1 MDRRSLLRAVA
12 LAAGALP
19 LANAWPQ
26 AYPSKPIRIIVPFAP
41 GGAPDI
47 LARLIA
53 AEMSKGFGST
63 FVENRSGAG
72 GNVGADAVAKSPPD
86 GYTLLLT
93 TTATQSINPALYSS
107 MPYDATKDFTAIGL
121 VANTTLMAV
130 TSKGSPIKSFPD
142 LVSKSKAQPG
152 TLTFASAGIGTMQ
165 QMVAEL
171 VDDRTGGRMTHVP
184 YKGTGP
190 VLPDLMSGRV
200 DVMFNS
206 VAAVAPY
213 VKDGKLRALA
223 VTSPARLKDWPD
235 VPTVAEQGLP
245 GFEASAWYA
254 VFAPAGLSRDKV
266 QALSRELVRIVQLP
280 STRERYVALGLDPLA
295 STPEELDTLARKDLA
310 KWGAI
315 IKAKGIKPE

>member
-1 MDRRSLLRAVA
+1 MDRRSILRAGA
-12 LAAGALP
+12 LAACALP
-19 LANAWPQ
+19 LASAWPQ
-26 AYPSKPIRIIVPFAP
+26 AYPSKPIRIVVPFAP

-72 GNVGADAVAKSPPD
+72 GNVGADAVAKSSPD

-121 VANTTLMAV
+121 VASTPLMAV
-130 TSKGSPIKSFPD
+130 TSKGSPIKSFVD
-142 LVSKSKAQPG
+142 LVARSKAQPG

-190 VLPDLMSGRV
+190 VLPDLMSGRI

-223 VTSPARLKDWPD
+223 VTSPTRLKDWPD
-235 VPTVAEQGLP
+235 VPTIAEQGLP

-254 VFAPAGLSRDKV
+254 VFAPAGLAREKV
-266 QALSRELVRIVQLP
+266 QALSRELMRIVQLP
-280 STRERYVALGLDPLA
+280 STRERYVTLGLDPLS
-295 STPEELDTLARKDLA
+295 STPEELDTLSRKDLA

>member
-1 MDRRSLLRAVA
+1 MDRRRFIR
-12 LAAGALP
+12 AGAAFAAAP
-19 LANAWPQ
+19 IAQLAWAET
-26 AYPSKPIRIIVPFAP
+26 YPAKPIRIVVPFAP

-53 AEMSKGFGST
+53 AEMSRSFGNT
-63 FVENRSGAG
+63 FVENRAGAG
-72 GNVGADAVAKSPPD
+72 GNIGAEAIAKSPPD
-86 GYTLLLT
+86 GYSLLLT
-93 TTATQSINPALYSS
+93 TTATQSINPALYPS
-107 MPYDATKDFTAIGL
+107 MPYDATKDFSAIAL
-121 VANTTLMAV
+121 VANTPLMAV
-130 TSKGSPIKSFPD
+130 TAKGSSIQSFAD
-142 LVSKSKAQPG
+142 LVAKTKAQPG
-152 TLTFASAGIGTMQ
+152 TLTYASAGVGTMQ

-223 VTSPARLKDWPD
+223 VSTPQRLKDWPA
-235 VPTVAEQGLP
+235 VPTIAEQGLP

-254 VFAPAGLSRDKV
+254 VYGPAGLARDKV
-266 QALSRELVRIVQLP
+266 QALQRELARIVQLP
-280 STRERYVALGLDPLA
+280 STRERYATLGLDPA
-295 STPEELDTLARKDLA
+295 MSTPEELDALSRKDLA
-310 KWGAI
+310 KWSAI
-315 IKAKGIKPE
+315 IKAKGLKPE

>member
-1 MDRRSLLRAVA
+1 MNRRSFLRA
-12 LAAGALP
+12 GAIASGAVP
-19 LANAWPQ
+19 FARVWPNV
-26 AYPSKPIRIIVPFAP
+26 YPTKSIRIVVPFAP

-121 VANTTLMAV
+121 VANTPLMAV
-130 TSKGSPIKSFPD
+130 TSKGSSIKSFSD
-142 LVSKSKAQPG
+142 LVARSKAQPG
-152 TLTFASAGIGTMQ
+152 TLTYASAGIGTMQ

-190 VLPDLMSGRV
+190 VLPDLMSGRI

-223 VTSPARLKDWPD
+223 VTSLSRLKDWPD
-235 VPTVAEQGLP
+235 VPTIAEQGLP

-254 VFAPAGLSRDKV
+254 MLAPAGLSRDKV
-266 QALSRELVRIVQLP
+266 QALNRELVRIVQLP
-280 STRERYVALGLDPLA
+280 ATRERYVTLGLDPLS
-295 STPEELDTLARKDLA
+295 STPEELETLSRKDLA

-315 IKAKGIKPE
+315 IKAKSIKPE